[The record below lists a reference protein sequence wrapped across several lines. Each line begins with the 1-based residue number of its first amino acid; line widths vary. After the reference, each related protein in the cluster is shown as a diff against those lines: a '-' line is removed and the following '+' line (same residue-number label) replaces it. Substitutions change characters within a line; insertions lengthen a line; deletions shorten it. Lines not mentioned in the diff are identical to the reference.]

1 MSAKEMFEKLGY
13 ENDEVNEHCF
23 GYGKLL
29 NNRKKY
35 ITFNDSGNCKWFTI
49 IETDRNNPTI
59 DLEELQA
66 ITKQCEELGWLR
78 DE

>member
-13 ENDEVNEHCF
+13 ENDEVNEHSL

-59 DLEELQA
+59 DLEELKA
-66 ITKQCEELGWLR
+66 INQQCRELGWL